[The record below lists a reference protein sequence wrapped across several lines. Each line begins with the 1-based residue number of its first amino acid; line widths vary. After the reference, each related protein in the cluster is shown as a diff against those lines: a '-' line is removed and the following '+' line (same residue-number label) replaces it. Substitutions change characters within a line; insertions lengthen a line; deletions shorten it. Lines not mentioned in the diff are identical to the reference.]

1 MQVISVSRANCK
13 NCYRCVR
20 HCPVKAVKIS
30 GGQAEVV
37 EDLCVFCGRCV
48 IECPQNAKKVK
59 SELEIVKEFIKSK
72 ERVIASIAPSYPAA
86 FDVKSPYEMYAMLK
100 SLGFC
105 GAEETAVGAE
115 LVSSEFRKVAETS
128 DVYPV
133 ITTACPVVKNLV
145 EKYHP
150 ALMKNLAPL
159 VSPMVAHA
167 RFLKKRFGK
176 DVKVVF
182 IGPCVAKKAEARDCS
197 VSGDV
202 DAVLTF
208 QELKEWLSEENKAST
223 LVDVYAKESTLE
235 PFEAR
240 NYPLPG
246 GLLKTSHIKGDF
258 LSEEVLVADGIEECK
273 ELLDAVEK
281 GKVNA
286 RILEMMACSG
296 GCLGGPMMPR
306 ENSLYERRAKL
317 LYFIRENRRVENT
330 KVGDYLF
337 ENDLGRTFE
346 RKVPSVAEPTEEEIK
361 KILYKIGKTS
371 PEKELNCGACGYSS
385 CREKA
390 AAVFRGMAEVDMCIP
405 YMRSR
410 AESLAN
416 LIIDNTPNA
425 VILVDKDLKVRE
437 INRAGERMLGVAKEE
452 VLGRPLSDFMDDRDV
467 AWVLVNKSSLSSK
480 KENYPRD
487 FMTVLESI
495 LYIEDAQLA
504 LVIMQDISEQER
516 QRKELERVREETV
529 KKAQEVINKQM
540 RVAQE
545 IAGLLGETTAESK
558 VLLLRLIE
566 LVKSGGK
573 EP

>member
-72 ERVIASIAPSYPAA
+72 KRVIASIAPSYPAA
-86 FDVKSPYEMYAMLK
+86 FDVKSPYEIFAMLK
-100 SLGFC
+100 NLGFC

-150 ALMKNLAPL
+150 ALIKNLAPL

-167 RFLKKRFGK
+167 RSLKKRFGK

-202 DAVLTF
+202 DAVFTF
-208 QELKEWLSEENKAST
+208 QELKEWLSEENKASE
-223 LVDVYAKESTLE
+223 LENVYVDEGTIE

-246 GLLKTSHIKGDF
+246 GLLKTSLIKGDF

-273 ELLDAVEK
+273 EMLDAVEK

-306 ENSLYERRAKL
+306 ENSLYERRARL
-317 LYFIRENRRVENT
+317 LSFIRENRRVENT

-337 ENDLGRTFE
+337 EIDLGRTFE
-346 RKVPSVAEPTEEEIK
+346 RKVPNIAEPTEEDIK

-371 PEKELNCGACGYSS
+371 HEKELNCGACGYSS

-405 YMRSR
+405 YMRSM
-410 AESLAN
+410 AESLAH

-437 INRAGERMLGVAKEE
+437 INRAGERMLGVEKEE

-487 FMTVLESI
+487 FITVLESI

-516 QRKELERVREETV
+516 QRKELKRVREETV

-573 EP
+573 EL

>member
-72 ERVIASIAPSYPAA
+72 KRVIASIAPSYPAA
-86 FDVKSPYEMYAMLK
+86 FDVKSPCEMYAMLK
-100 SLGFC
+100 NLGFC

-115 LVSSEFRKVAETS
+115 LVSREFRKLAENS
-128 DVYPV
+128 DVYPI

-145 EKYHP
+145 EKYYP
-150 ALMKNLAPL
+150 ALIENLAPL

-167 RFLKKRFGK
+167 RSLKKRFGK

-208 QELKEWLSEENKAST
+208 QELKEWLSEENKASK
-223 LVDVYAKESTLE
+223 LENVYMEEGTLE

-246 GLLKTSHIKGDF
+246 GLLKTSLIKGDF

-273 ELLDAVEK
+273 ELLDAVKK

-286 RILEMMACSG
+286 KILEMMACSG
-296 GCLGGPMMPR
+296 GCFGGPMMPQ

-330 KVGDYLF
+330 KVGGYLF
-337 ENDLGRTFE
+337 EIDLGRTFE
-346 RKVPSVAEPTEEEIK
+346 RKVPNIAKPTEEEIK

-437 INRAGERMLGVAKEE
+437 INRTGERMLGVAKEE

-467 AWVLVNKSSLSSK
+467 AWVLANKSSLSSK

-495 LYIEDAQLA
+495 LYIEDSQLA
-504 LVIMQDISEQER
+504 LIIMQDISEQER

>member
-1 MQVISVSRANCK
+1 MQVISVSKANCK

-30 GGQAEVV
+30 GGQAEIV

-72 ERVIASIAPSYPAA
+72 KRVIASIAPSYPAA

-100 SLGFC
+100 NLGFYR
-105 GAEETAVGAE
+105 AEETAVGAE
-115 LVSSEFRKVAETS
+115 LVSREFRKLAENS
-128 DVYPV
+128 DVYPI

-145 EKYHP
+145 EKYYP
-150 ALMKNLAPL
+150 VLIKNLAPQ

-167 RFLKKRFGK
+167 RSLKKRFGK

-182 IGPCVAKKAEARDCS
+182 IGPCVAKKAEARDYS

-208 QELKEWLSEENKAST
+208 QELKEWLSEGNKASQ
-223 LVDVYAKESTLE
+223 LESISIGEGLIE

-246 GLLKTSHIKGDF
+246 GLLKTSLIKGDF
-258 LSEEVLVADGIEECK
+258 LSEEVLVADGIKECK

-286 RILEMMACSG
+286 KILEMMACSG
-296 GCLGGPMMPR
+296 GCLGGPMMPQ
-306 ENSLYERRAKL
+306 ESSLYERRAKL
-317 LYFIRENRRVENT
+317 LYFIRENLRVDNK
-330 KVGDYLF
+330 KVRDFLF
-337 ENDLGRTFE
+337 EIDLGRTFE
-346 RKVPSVAEPTEEEIK
+346 RKVPNILEPTEEDIK

-437 INRAGERMLGVAKEE
+437 INRAGEKMLGVEKEE

-467 AWVLVNKSSLSSK
+467 AWVLANKSSLSSK

-487 FMTVLESI
+487 FTTVFESI
-495 LYIEDAQLA
+495 LYIEDSQLA
-504 LVIMQDISEQER
+504 LIIMQDISEQER

-573 EP
+573 EL

>member
-37 EDLCVFCGRCV
+37 EDLCVFCGRCI

-72 ERVIASIAPSYPAA
+72 KRVIASIAPSYPAA
-86 FDVKSPYEMYAMLK
+86 FDVKSPCEMYAMLK
-100 SLGFC
+100 NLGFC

-115 LVSSEFRKVAETS
+115 LVSREFRKLAENS
-128 DVYPV
+128 DVYPI

-150 ALMKNLAPL
+150 ALIKNLASL

-167 RFLKKRFGK
+167 RSLKKRFGK

-197 VSGDV
+197 VSGEV

-208 QELKEWLSEENKAST
+208 QELKEWLSEENKASK
-223 LVDVYAKESTLE
+223 LENVYVEEGTLE

-246 GLLKTSHIKGDF
+246 GLLKTSLIKGDF

-286 RILEMMACSG
+286 KILEMMACSG

-317 LYFIRENRRVENT
+317 LYFIRENRRVENA

-437 INRAGERMLGVAKEE
+437 INKAGERMLGVEKEE
-452 VLGRPLSDFMDDRDV
+452 VLGRTLSDFMDDRDV
-467 AWVLVNKSSLSSK
+467 AWVLANKSSLSSK

-504 LVIMQDISEQER
+504 LVIMQDITEQER

-573 EP
+573 EL

>member
-1 MQVISVSRANCK
+1 MEN
-13 NCYRCVR
+13 
-20 HCPVKAVKIS
+20 
-30 GGQAEVV
+30 
-37 EDLCVFCGRCV
+37 
-48 IECPQNAKKVK
+48 
-59 SELEIVKEFIKSK
+59 
-72 ERVIASIAPSYPAA
+72 
-86 FDVKSPYEMYAMLK
+86 
-100 SLGFC
+100 
-105 GAEETAVGAE
+105 
-115 LVSSEFRKVAETS
+115 
-128 DVYPV
+128 VY
-133 ITTACPVVKNLV
+133 
-145 EKYHP
+145 
-150 ALMKNLAPL
+150 
-159 VSPMVAHA
+159 
-167 RFLKKRFGK
+167 
-176 DVKVVF
+176 
-182 IGPCVAKKAEARDCS
+182 
-197 VSGDV
+197 V
-202 DAVLTF
+202 DEGTI
-208 QELKEWLSEENKAST
+208 
-223 LVDVYAKESTLE
+223 E

-246 GLLKTSHIKGDF
+246 GLLKTSLIKGDF

-273 ELLDAVEK
+273 EMLDAVEK

-306 ENSLYERRAKL
+306 ENSLYERRARL
-317 LYFIRENRRVENT
+317 LSFIRENRRVENS
-330 KVGDYLF
+330 KIRDYLF
-337 ENDLGRTFE
+337 EIDLGRTFE
-346 RKVPSVAEPTEEEIK
+346 RKVPNIAEPTEEDIK

-371 PEKELNCGACGYSS
+371 HEKELNCGACGYSS

-405 YMRSR
+405 YMRSM
-410 AESLAN
+410 AESLAH

-437 INRAGERMLGVAKEE
+437 INRAGERMLGVEKEE

-487 FMTVLESI
+487 FITVLESI

-516 QRKELERVREETV
+516 QRKELKRVREETV

-573 EP
+573 EL